1 MNGKLLVSLLF
12 ISSVLTSSLVAEI
25 SEVEKYQAKKRAKK
39 NNCYVYIEI
48 NGNDEWEEKKSQLNT
63 RINDDSPFCNKITI
77 IKSIKNVTVDNCETT
92 SWDDIYELNIGV
104 IIDENPG
111 VDIVSKTEVENSTIN
126 CGYMPSETNI
136 GIHVK
141 DGDSMS
147 DYDNEVDI
155 SDSHIGT
162 GEIVDA
168 VAKKAKD
175 FMDGD

>member
-1 MNGKLLVSLLF
+1 MSRKILVSVLF
-12 ISSVLTSSLVAEI
+12 ISSVMISSLIADI
-25 SEVEKYQAKKRAKK
+25 SEIEKFQVKKRAKK
-39 NNCYVYIEI
+39 NNCYVYVEI

-77 IKSIKNVTVDNCETT
+77 IKSIKNVNIDNCEST

-126 CGYMPSETNI
+126 CGYMPSETNV
-136 GIHVK
+136 GVHVK
-141 DGDSMS
+141 DADSMS

-155 SDSHIGT
+155 SNSRIGT
-162 GEIVDA
+162 GKILDA
-168 VAKKAKD
+168 VAKKAKN